1 MPTRWDAEQ
10 GRAVHIPASTS
21 STVNKLPYGATD
33 DTPAGRMGIDPRDPW
48 YDEINNNRGGGGT
61 LGRKRPG
68 LPKSVRDAQRKME
81 ARADTRYGRIS
92 SDDGMRSAKIYDV
105 PLELKG
111 DRPDAYNWMGAGH
124 PPAGS
129 VDHAR
134 RQEMAAFE
142 LIQNTYGSLE
152 NALNEAEQR
161 GSSGII
167 ASEFIKDW
175 QLAAIRARQ
184 QREGA
189 ATRTDADR
197 ARRRHQNRGYGGG
210 RMRDEWNDPGY
221 VVPGDGSSE

>member
-1 MPTRWDAEQ
+1 MVLFRIFGHRIGIEPNKKEIIMPTRWDAAQ

-21 STVNKLPYGATD
+21 SAVNKLPYGATD
-33 DTPAGRMGIDPRDPW
+33 DTPAGRMWLDPRDPW
-48 YDEINNNRGGGGT
+48 YDEVNSNRGGIGT
-61 LGRKRPG
+61 LGGKRPG

-81 ARADTRYGRIS
+81 NRADTRYGRIS
-92 SDDGMRSAKIYDV
+92 SDDGMRSAKIYDA

-111 DRPDAYNWMGAGH
+111 DRHYAYGWAGPGR

-152 NALNEAEQR
+152 NAMNEAEQR
-161 GSSGII
+161 NSSGII

-184 QREGA
+184 QREGS
-189 ATRTDADR
+189 ATRADADR
-197 ARRRHQNRGYGGG
+197 ARRRHQNMGNR
-210 RMRDEWNDPGY
+210 
-221 VVPGDGSSE
+221 